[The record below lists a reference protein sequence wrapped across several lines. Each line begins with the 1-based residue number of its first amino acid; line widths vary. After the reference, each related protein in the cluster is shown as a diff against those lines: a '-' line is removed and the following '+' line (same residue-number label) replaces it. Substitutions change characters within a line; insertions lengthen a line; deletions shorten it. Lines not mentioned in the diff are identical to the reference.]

1 MSRVKPCH
9 TMVSGNRNNW
19 MTGPPKPLTHAPV
32 SRHEPR
38 MLIYKILRRAEWDA
52 LKSAGTTLGAPIDL
66 ADGFVHF
73 SGPSQVA
80 ETAAKYFADISDLV
94 LVACDDARLGP
105 ALKWEA
111 SRGGALFPHL
121 YRALTMDDVVWDKSL
136 PLGLSGHIFPE
147 GVI

>member
-1 MSRVKPCH
+1 MFFPATRAQ
-9 TMVSGNRNNW
+9 
-19 MTGPPKPLTHAPV
+19 PLTAACY
-32 SRHEPR
+32 SRHEPL
-38 MLIYKILRRAEWDA
+38 MLIYKIFRRAEWDA
-52 LKSAGTTLGAPIDL
+52 MKSAGQTLGAPIDL
-66 ADGFVHF
+66 ADGYVHL
-73 SGPSQVA
+73 SGPAQVA

-105 ALKWEA
+105 DLKWES

-121 YRALTMDDVVWDKSL
+121 YRALRMEDVVWDKSL

>member
-1 MSRVKPCH
+1 
-9 TMVSGNRNNW
+9 
-19 MTGPPKPLTHAPV
+19 
-32 SRHEPR
+32 
-38 MLIYKILRRAEWDA
+38 MLIYKIFRRAEWDA
-52 LKSAGTTLGAPIDL
+52 LKAAGQTLGAPIDL

-73 SGPSQVA
+73 SGPTQVA

-94 LVACDDARLGP
+94 LVACEDSRLGE

-111 SRGGALFPHL
+111 SRGDALFPHL
-121 YRALTMDDVVWDKSL
+121 YRALTLADVVWDKSL